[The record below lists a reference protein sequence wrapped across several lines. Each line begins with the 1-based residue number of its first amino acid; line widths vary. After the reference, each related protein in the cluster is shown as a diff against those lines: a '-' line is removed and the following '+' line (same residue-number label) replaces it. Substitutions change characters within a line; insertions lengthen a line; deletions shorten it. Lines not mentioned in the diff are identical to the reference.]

1 MTTDL
6 SEFHETFFEESF
18 EAIDGMEASLLE
30 IDCDAP
36 NMDEVNGIFRGAHS
50 IKGGAGMFGFTHVA
64 EFTHVMETL
73 LDEIRNEQRA
83 LSGEIVNV
91 LLGAVDCLREMM
103 LATQSDDQI
112 DLPKV
117 NEFRQSLENVLSDT
131 GSEPAG
137 IVESTDTVTG
147 TPSAIHDDTMT
158 NANAVKGWR
167 VRFCPGKDVMRLG
180 NDPAR
185 LIRELASL
193 GSAQVIC
200 HEDGLPG
207 IDSINP
213 EFCYLSWT
221 IELTGD
227 IERTSVENVF
237 DWIEDDCE
245 IDIEPL
251 VPSGAGTQV
260 PDGDVKIPDEG
271 LKTVETAKPTFE
283 LLDNAPEQA
292 SQATPVVSPSPEPP
306 KKAAPSPTA
315 SKSVKPKEATSIRV
329 GTDKVDDLINLVGEL
344 VITESMLRHFGAD
357 FDVSQID
364 KLRDGLDQLARNTRE
379 LQESV
384 MRIRM
389 LPIKFCFSRFPRMV
403 HDLCDKLGKK
413 VELQLI
419 GEHTELDKTVLEKI
433 NDPLVH
439 AIRNCLDHGI
449 EMPDRRLAGGKP
461 ETGNVTLNAYHS
473 GGQMVI
479 EVVDDGGGL
488 PRKKILAKARERGLV
503 PESQEL
509 SDDEID
515 NLIFAPGFST
525 AEQVSDV
532 SGRGV
537 GMDVV
542 RKNIV
547 DLGGTV
553 HMRSV
558 EGQGCTLTIRL
569 PLTLAI
575 MDGQLVRVENEIF
588 VVALASIV
596 ESLRLGADEIN
607 TIHADKELYCFR
619 KEYIPI
625 VRLHEHFSVP
635 RTTTQSSQ
643 GLLVIVEVE
652 GQRIGILVDELLNQQ
667 QVVIKS
673 LERNYQ
679 PILGLSG
686 ATILGDGRIALI
698 LDVPGL
704 LQHLR
709 AAGNGRKSHIE
720 AA

>member
-36 NMDEVNGIFRGAHS
+36 NMDEVNSIFRGAHS

-73 LDEIRNEQRA
+73 LDEIRNAERA
-83 LSGEIVNV
+83 LSAEIVNV

-103 LATQSDDQI
+103 LATQSGAEVNMAR
-112 DLPKV
+112 V
-117 NEFRQSLENVLSDT
+117 NEYREMLERLLAEGGEACAESST
-131 GSEPAG
+131 GTVQDVV
-137 IVESTDTVTG
+137 VETVSAVADESPSVTG
-147 TPSAIHDDTMT
+147 VAR
-158 NANAVKGWR
+158 GWR
-167 VRFCPGKDVMRLG
+167 ISFRPNKDVMRLG

-185 LIRELASL
+185 LLRELACL
-193 GSAQVIC
+193 GPVRVSC
-200 HEDGLPG
+200 DDRELPG
-207 IDSINP
+207 IDLIDP
-213 EFCYLSWT
+213 ECCYLAWT
-221 IELTGD
+221 IELEAD
-227 IERTSVENVF
+227 IERQAVENVF
-237 DWIEDDCE
+237 EWIEGECGLS
-245 IDIEPL
+245 IDPI
-251 VPSGAGTQV
+251 GAPV
-260 PDGDVKIPDEG
+260 EDVKADVVGGGP
-271 LKTVETAKPTFE
+271 KFE
-283 LLDNAPEQA
+283 LLDLTPAVPAPTPKTSPA
-292 SQATPVVSPSPEPP
+292 PAKVAT
-306 KKAAPSPTA
+306 AAPTPSAAPNGPVK
-315 SKSVKPKEATSIRV
+315 SKETSSIRV

-344 VITESMLRHFGAD
+344 VITESMLRHFGTD
-357 FDVSQID
+357 FDISMIE

-389 LPIKFCFSRFPRMV
+389 LPIKFCFSKFPRMV
-403 HDLCDKLGKK
+403 HDLCGKLGKK

-419 GEHTELDKTVLEKI
+419 GEQTELDKTVLEKI

-449 EMPDRRLAGGKP
+449 ESPEKRVAAGKS

-473 GGQMVI
+473 GGQMII
-479 EVVDDGGGL
+479 EVIDDGGGL
-488 PRKKILAKARERGLV
+488 PRRKILDKARERGLV
-503 PESQEL
+503 TESQEL

-542 RKNIV
+542 RKNIA
-547 DLGGTV
+547 DLGGSV

-558 EGQGCTLTIRL
+558 EGRGCTLTIRL

-575 MDGQLVRVENEIF
+575 MDGQLVRVEDEIF

-596 ESLRLGADEIN
+596 ESLGLGADEIN
-607 TIHADKELYCFR
+607 TVHADKELYRFR
-619 KEYIPI
+619 EEYIPI
-625 VRLHEHFSVP
+625 MRLRDHFSIA
-635 RTTTQSSQ
+635 RSTTRHSQ
-643 GLLVIVEVE
+643 GLLMIVEVE
-652 GQRIGILVDELLNQQ
+652 GQRVGLLVDELLNQQ

-679 PILGLSG
+679 QIQGLSG
-686 ATILGDGRIALI
+686 ATIMGDGSIALI
-698 LDVPGL
+698 LDIPGL
-704 LQHLR
+704 LLNLR
-709 AAGNGRKSHIE
+709 AAGNGRKHHVE

>member
-30 IDCDAP
+30 IDCDDP
-36 NMDEVNGIFRGAHS
+36 NMDEVNSIFRGAHS

-73 LDEIRNEQRA
+73 LDEIRNAERS
-83 LSGEIVNV
+83 LSAEMVNV

-103 LATQSDDQI
+103 LATQSNAEVDM
-112 DLPKV
+112 PKV
-117 NEFRQSLENVLSDT
+117 NEFREMLERLLAEGDEPVAVSST
-131 GSEPAG
+131 GGDRIAADG
-137 IVESTDTVTG
+137 AA
-147 TPSAIHDDTMT
+147 SAPVAASVQADDSSQ
-158 NANAVKGWR
+158 GWR
-167 VRFCPGKDVMRLG
+167 VRFQPGRDVMRLG

-185 LIRELASL
+185 LLRELACL
-193 GSAQVIC
+193 GPVQVC
-200 HEDGLPG
+200 CLDQDLPG
-207 IDSINP
+207 IEDIDP
-213 EFCYLSWT
+213 ELCYLSWT
-221 IELTGD
+221 IDLNANV
-227 IERTSVENVF
+227 EREAVVNVF
-237 DWIEDDCE
+237 DWIEGECE
-245 IDIEPL
+245 LSIEPL
-251 VPSGAGTQV
+251 GAPAEVDKTDSA
-260 PDGDVKIPDEG
+260 DGPK
-271 LKTVETAKPTFE
+271 FE
-283 LLDNAPEQA
+283 LLDTPLVEAVPAPKVK
-292 SQATPVVSPSPEPP
+292 ATPP
-306 KKAAPSPTA
+306 KAAPQAPVSTA
-315 SKSVKPKEATSIRV
+315 PAGAAAKPKEASSIRV

-344 VITESMLRHFGAD
+344 VITESMLRHFGTD
-357 FDVSQID
+357 FDIKQIE

-389 LPIKFCFSRFPRMV
+389 LPIKFCFSKFPRMV
-403 HDLCDKLGKK
+403 HDLCGKLGKK

-419 GEHTELDKTVLEKI
+419 GEQTELDKTVLEKI

-449 EMPDRRLAGGKP
+449 ESPEKRLAAGKP

-479 EVVDDGGGL
+479 EVDDDGGGL
-488 PRKKILAKARERGLV
+488 PRQKILGKARERGLV
-503 PESQEL
+503 PENQEL
-509 SDDEID
+509 SDEEID

-542 RKNIV
+542 RKNIA
-547 DLGGTV
+547 DLGGSV
-553 HMRSV
+553 HVRSV

-575 MDGQLVRVENEIF
+575 MDGQLVRVEDEIF

-607 TIHADKELYCFR
+607 TIHADKELYRFR
-619 KEYIPI
+619 EEYIPI
-625 VRLHEHFSVP
+625 LRLRDHFSIA
-635 RTTTQSSQ
+635 RSTTRVSQ
-643 GLLVIVEVE
+643 GLLMIVEVD
-652 GQRIGILVDELLNQQ
+652 GQRVGLLVDELLNQQ

-679 PILGLSG
+679 QIQGLSG
-686 ATILGDGRIALI
+686 ATIMGDGRIALI
-698 LDVPGL
+698 LDIPGL
-704 LQHLR
+704 LLHLKG
-709 AAGNGRKSHIE
+709 AGNGRKHRIE